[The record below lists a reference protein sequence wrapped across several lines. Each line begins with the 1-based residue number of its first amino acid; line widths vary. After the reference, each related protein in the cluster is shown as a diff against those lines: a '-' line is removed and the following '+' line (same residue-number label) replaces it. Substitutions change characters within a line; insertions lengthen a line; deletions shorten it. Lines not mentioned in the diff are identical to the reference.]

1 MLILCVSGVHLGWR
15 PALHNWPLAQERR
28 RGARAP
34 LTNGEYSRAEQ
45 PATNPCLGFQSW
57 VQASLVLF
65 WRKICEVLVFVW
77 VRVIVL
83 YFSSSFVLTKKFV
96 MCLSLYECVSL
107 YYIFHRLCLSVGL
120 PSLLITPI
128 NCQTSCLGYL
138 NCWENWKMKTSVIY
152 SLTDWPD
159 HLLDCVGQV
168 KNIYCGVWKITLML
182 TDLTFEENMI
192 W

>member
-1 MLILCVSGVHLGWR
+1 MSTSVGALLSITDRWPKKDVGVRARLWPTENTHGRSSRR
-15 PALHNWPLAQERR
+15 PTP
-28 RGARAP
+28 
-34 LTNGEYSRAEQ
+34 
-45 PATNPCLGFQSW
+45 
-57 VQASLVLF
+57 
-65 WRKICEVLVFVW
+65 VLVFNLGC
-77 VRVIVL
+77 RLHFFCFDIKL
-83 YFSSSFVLTKKFV
+83 V
-96 MCLSLYECVSL
+96 MCLSLYECVSS

-152 SLTDWPD
+152 SLTDWQD

-168 KNIYCGVWKITLML
+168 KNIYCGIWKFTLML